1 MFDLRRINLLGEK
14 KKKKPV
20 LRKLK
25 KSYKVSANSR
35 LKETNLVFL
44 RLFLTDAVLQIFFL
58 SFIIQDLQKKL
69 QIYCPPT
76 KLSEKELCKLGNTV
90 FFVVL

>member
-44 RLFLTDAVLQIFFL
+44 RLFLTDAVLQIFFFKFYYTRSAKKITDLL
-58 SFIIQDLQKKL
+58 SSNQ
-69 QIYCPPT
+69 T
-76 KLSEKELCKLGNTV
+76 KWERIV
-90 FFVVL
+90 